1 MQDVSELR
9 IIAYCNTSCAFLN
22 NLLWMLIMNYHGNQ
36 CALAHQD
43 NAYFIISYSVELVC
57 ANSSVAI
64 GMLSARAFI

>member
-1 MQDVSELR
+1 
-9 IIAYCNTSCAFLN
+9 
-22 NLLWMLIMNYHGNQ
+22 MNYHGNQ